1 MRPELI
7 EFPELRRDLGDRPG
21 LPPSKPRRRATAE
34 QIALRAVPAS
44 EGFVT
49 SPDRGGRR
57 RLLMAF
63 GLASLGRSAS

>member
-7 EFPELRRDLGDRPG
+7 EFPELRRDLGDRG

-34 QIALRAVPAS
+34 QIALRAVPAP

-49 SPDRGGRR
+49 SPDGGGRR